1 MERVTFKY
9 LFYGDFHP
17 QFCFNFICF
26 YCYMNGIGI
35 NISSHLNEPK
45 AQNEWVKRMLTSEKL
60 LTDLSD

>member
-17 QFCFNFICF
+17 RFCFSFIYF
-26 YCYMNGIGI
+26 YCYVNGIGI
-35 NISSHLNEPK
+35 NK
-45 AQNEWVKRMLTSEKL
+45 WAKKKWVKRMLTSEKM